1 MLPLSLLS
9 HVLTLYRHYYEN
21 WHVLANPINIC
32 RHTWL
37 SVCGDRCRWFSLLSV
52 YCRRSFAVVRPKKK
66 YALPPSLC
74 IVLWVFLSLGTES
87 IWYFDFSFPLFL
99 PFLSEAHRI
108 DILTSLFPE
117 IFGESKFHDA
127 IYVLP
132 LIPTQPA
139 YSLTHSLTHLL
150 SPTCTCHGKEQVT
163 RHLTYKPE
171 AQPTRAHTLFNEYAL
186 NV

>member
-1 MLPLSLLS
+1 MLPLSLS
-9 HVLTLYRHYYEN
+9 HVLTLYRHCYEN
-21 WHVLANPINIC
+21 CVCGLFVRWWTHVLANPINIC
-32 RHTWL
+32 RHAWL
-37 SVCGDRCRWFSLLSV
+37 SVCGDRCGWFSLLAA
-52 YCRRSFAVVRPKKK
+52 YCRRSFAMVRPKKK
-66 YALPPSLC
+66 YALPQSLC
-74 IVLWVFLSLGTES
+74 IFLWVVLSLGTES

-139 YSLTHSLTHLL
+139 YSLTHSLTHFHPRAPVTVRNK
-150 SPTCTCHGKEQVT
+150 SPAT
-163 RHLTYKPE
+163 
-171 AQPTRAHTLFNEYAL
+171 
-186 NV
+186 

>member
-1 MLPLSLLS
+1 MTQCLWRPMSMILIIGCLLPSILCDGKAKIKGT
-9 HVLTLYRHYYEN
+9 H
-21 WHVLANPINIC
+21 
-32 RHTWL
+32 
-37 SVCGDRCRWFSLLSV
+37 F
-52 YCRRSFAVVRPKKK
+52 
-66 YALPPSLC
+66 PSLC
-74 IVLWVFLSLGTES
+74 AFSCEWFCHLELKAYDTLI
-87 IWYFDFSFPLFL
+87 FSFPLFL

-139 YSLTHSLTHLL
+139 YSLTHLL

-163 RHLTYKPE
+163 RHLTYKPRLTPH
-171 AQPTRAHTLFNEYAL
+171 ARTRCSMNMHS